1 MLRKLRPRL
10 SYANV
15 TATLALGAALAG
27 SAIASI
33 PGPGGTI
40 KGCYKKSNGSL
51 RVIDSAKSC
60 QSSEKALTWNTKG
73 PAGPSEAF
81 SGYRDPAVTVQGG
94 YLDVARLDVPGGSY
108 AVTATALLRT
118 PSPPGQ
124 DASVVCFLKTQ
135 NGSFEQTWT
144 ALEAPQ
150 SGNASSH
157 GIALNIVDTNPGHIT
172 LTCGTSHPV
181 EVSHV
186 RITAVRVNHVT
197 ATKLM

>member
-1 MLRKLRPRL
+1 VLRKLHPRL

-40 KGCYKKSNGSL
+40 KGCYKKSSGSL

-60 QSSEKALTWNTKG
+60 KSSEKALTWNTKG

-81 SGYRDPAVTVQGG
+81 SGYRDTPVTVQGG
-94 YLDVARLDVPGGSY
+94 FLDVARLDVPGGSY
-108 AVTATALLRT
+108 AVIATALLQT
-118 PSPPGQ
+118 PSPPSQ
-124 DASVVCFLKTQ
+124 DAFIGCYLKTLSGGFQ
-135 NGSFEQTWT
+135 ETWT
-144 ALEAPQ
+144 ALQAQQ
-150 SGNASSH
+150 SGNAWSR
-157 GIALNIVDTNPGHIT
+157 GIALNIVDKDPGQIT
-172 LTCGTSHPV
+172 LTCQTSHPV

-186 RITAVRVNHVT
+186 SITAVRVNHVT

>member
-1 MLRKLRPRL
+1 VLRKLQPGL

-15 TATLALGAALAG
+15 TATLALAAALAG
-27 SAIASI
+27 SAAASI

-73 PAGPSEAF
+73 PPGPSDAF
-81 SGYRDPAVTVQGG
+81 SGYHDTPVTVQGG
-94 YLDVARLDVPGGSY
+94 FLDLARLDVPGGSY
-108 AVTATALLRT
+108 AVTVTALLNT
-118 PSPPGQ
+118 PTPPSQ
-124 DASVVCFLKTQ
+124 DAFIGCYLKTLH
-135 NGSFEQTWT
+135 GSFQTTWT
-144 ALEAPQ
+144 ALQAQQP
-150 SGNASSH
+150 GNAWSQ
-157 GIALNIVDTNPGHIT
+157 GIALNIVDTNPGQIT

-181 EVSHV
+181 QVSHIL
-186 RITAVRVNHVT
+186 ITAVRVNHIT

>member
-1 MLRKLRPRL
+1 MLRQLHPRL

-27 SAIASI
+27 TAVASI

-81 SGYRDPAVTVQGG
+81 SGQRDTPVTVQGG
-94 YLDVARLDVPGGSY
+94 GLDIARLDVPGGSY
-108 AVTATALLRT
+108 AVTATALLQT
-118 PSPPGQ
+118 PSPPSQ
-124 DASVVCFLKTQ
+124 DAFIGCFLQTPSGGFQ
-135 NGSFEQTWT
+135 ETWT
-144 ALEAPQ
+144 ALQAQQP
-150 SGNASSH
+150 GNAWSQ

-172 LTCGTSHPV
+172 LTCETSNPV
-181 EVSHV
+181 EVSRV
-186 RITAVRVNHVT
+186 SITAVRVNHVT
-197 ATKLM
+197 HTKLM